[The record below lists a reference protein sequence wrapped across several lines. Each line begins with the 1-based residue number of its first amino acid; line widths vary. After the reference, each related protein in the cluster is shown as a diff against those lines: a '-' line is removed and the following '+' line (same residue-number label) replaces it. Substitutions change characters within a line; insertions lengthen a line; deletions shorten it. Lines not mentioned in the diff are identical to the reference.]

1 MTTQKAFTVTFLH
14 EEWEGDMEC
23 LQWGTQCIMGKGEV
37 WYLSDGNRVV
47 GKDFCGQVDL
57 E

>member
-1 MTTQKAFTVTFLH
+1 MTTQKASTVTFLN

-23 LQWGTQCIMGKGEV
+23 LQWSMQCIMGKGEV
-37 WYLSDGNRVV
+37 WYLSDGNGVV